1 MTTKLKQLTLV
12 SMASQYRVM
21 IHIVSL
27 MCVMLSPIPQT
38 LSYNM
43 LLQLLSLENVR
54 QLEDL
59 IIDAIY
65 CGIIEGRLDQENKV
79 VCVNKNHCW
88 GVSYMIISNAL
99 TISNINR
106 LVWGRS

>member
-1 MTTKLKQLTLV
+1 M
-12 SMASQYRVM
+12 Y
-21 IHIVSL
+21 
-27 MCVMLSPIPQT
+27 VMLSPTPQT
-38 LSYNM
+38 LSYSM

-79 VCVNKNHCW
+79 VRINKSNYWGCV
-88 GVSYMIISNAL
+88 M
-99 TISNINR
+99 ISNIL
-106 LVWGRS
+106 LVV

>member
-1 MTTKLKQLTLV
+1 M
-12 SMASQYRVM
+12 Y
-21 IHIVSL
+21 
-27 MCVMLSPIPQT
+27 VMLSPTPQT
-38 LSYNM
+38 LSYSM

-79 VCVNKNHCW
+79 VCINKSNYW
-88 GVSYMIISNAL
+88 GVS
-99 TISNINR
+99 
-106 LVWGRS
+106 